1 MLRLPPTVVLVGQ
14 LARPCETAGKQR
26 KRSPRPRHPNLP
38 PGRVPPAQACRHL
51 SLPSRPT
58 KLKGKSERASGQHAA
73 QGGRGRS
80 QDTTRRGGAC
90 GESMVNLTVGNR
102 SGLTGN
108 RSNRSGPVPVPTGSQ
123 PVQIQILNLNSK
135 K

>member
-1 MLRLPPTVVLVGQ
+1 MLQCTTIPTPRRTTGVVACMPQ
-14 LARPCETAGKQR
+14 PRNA
-26 KRSPRPRHPNLP
+26 SPRVTPR
-38 PGRVPPAQACRHL
+38 
-51 SLPSRPT
+51 
-58 KLKGKSERASGQHAA
+58 
-73 QGGRGRS
+73 
-80 QDTTRRGGAC
+80 
-90 GESMVNLTVGNR
+90 VNLTGGNR